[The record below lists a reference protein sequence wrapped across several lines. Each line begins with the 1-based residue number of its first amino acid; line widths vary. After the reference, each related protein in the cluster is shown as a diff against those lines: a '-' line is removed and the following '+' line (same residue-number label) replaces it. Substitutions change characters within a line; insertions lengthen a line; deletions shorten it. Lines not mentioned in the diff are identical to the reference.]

1 MHTTLPGVLSYECEL
16 VSEWEN
22 CPDLA
27 GAKLLP
33 LNKCSRSV
41 FLVFLS
47 AVEMAFLV
55 KMIVNRSMDGC
66 EFL

>member
-1 MHTTLPGVLSYECEL
+1 MLSDKCEL
-16 VSEWEN
+16 VSEWKN
-22 CPDLA
+22 YPALV

-33 LNKCSRSV
+33 LGKCSVSV
-41 FLVFLS
+41 ILVILS

-55 KMIVNRSMDGC
+55 EMIVNRSMDGC